1 MRGTDTELAKT
12 LEDQFR
18 LDLGPPFGRETNR
31 VLAREV
37 VEPVALPT

>member
-12 LEDQFR
+12 LQTR
-18 LDLGPPFGRETNR
+18 LVHDLEPPFGRETNV

-37 VEPVALPT
+37 VEPVALPV